1 MRIQRDTQHN
11 TQHDMYTY
19 SSTNGSTMLIQRD
32 TQHNTLRNT
41 RKYFSHLFP
50 PFSPFISF
58 GSEDAPSDY
67 RHNTIN
73 DRYHLVLFI
82 PFSFC
87 TPFLDSKT
95 IGDSLVIRR
104 IRSTIHSMIRV
115 QQHDRPYDAH
125 KARYTAQYA

>member
-1 MRIQRDTQHN
+1 MRIQSDTQHN
-11 TQHDMYTY
+11 TQ
-19 SSTNGSTMLIQRD
+19 
-32 TQHNTLRNT
+32 RNT
-41 RKYFSHLFP
+41 RKYFSHRSP

-58 GSEDAPSDY
+58 GSEDAHSDSPHRSTNLLY
-67 RHNTIN
+67 LLI
-73 DRYHLVLFI
+73 LFI
-82 PFSFC
+82 PFSFR

-125 KARYTAQYA
+125 TARYTAQYA